1 MNEYKV
7 LRTIVLLKN
16 KRGQTDPL
24 ELAKFLGIDD
34 LTLLPY
40 LRSLNAKRLI
50 SQDLTYI
57 YVTDKGVRLCA

>member
-24 ELAKFLGIDD
+24 ELAKFLGTDD

-50 SQDLTYI
+50 TQELAYI
-57 YVTDKGVRLCA
+57 YVTEKGIKLCA

>member
-57 YVTDKGVRLCA
+57 YVTDKGVSLCA

>member
-1 MNEYKV
+1 MTEFKV
-7 LRTIVLLKN
+7 LKAIVLLKN

-24 ELAKFLGIDD
+24 ELTRFFGTDD
-34 LTLLPY
+34 LSLLPY

-57 YVTDKGVRLCA
+57 YVTDKGISLCA

>member
-24 ELAKFLGIDD
+24 ELAKFLGTDD

-57 YVTDKGVRLCA
+57 YVTDKGVSLCA